1 MVKWIIVHTNS
12 DNGYVEFRQF
22 YGTEIEVRQLLRSL
36 AAESDIVTKFTEE
49 ADEDEADY
57 EDISDMIND
66 YGFDDDDQTYTV
78 MVSDP
83 YEEYDEVFTAIE
95 LDKIKF
101 VQESKY
107 ESNQY
112 KMGC

>member
-22 YGTEIEVRQLLRSL
+22 CGTEIEVRQLLRSL
-36 AAESDIVTKFTEE
+36 AAESDIVTKFTEG

-57 EDISDMIND
+57 EDISDMID
-66 YGFDDDDQTYTV
+66 DQGFDMDSQSYTV
-78 MVSDP
+78 MVSDL

-95 LDKIKF
+95 LDNIKF
-101 VQESKY
+101 V
-107 ESNQY
+107 
-112 KMGC
+112 

>member
-12 DNGYVEFRQF
+12 DNGHVEFRQF

-36 AAESDIVTKFTEE
+36 ATESDIVTKFTEE

-78 MVSDP
+78 MVRW
-83 YEEYDEVFTAIE
+83 
-95 LDKIKF
+95 KIISYSMF
-101 VQESKY
+101 FH
-107 ESNQY
+107 
-112 KMGC
+112 GR

>member
-22 YGTEIEVRQLLRSL
+22 CGTEIEVRQLLRSL

-57 EDISDMIND
+57 EDIPDMITD

-78 MVSDP
+78 MVSEPD
-83 YEEYDEVFTAIE
+83 EEYDEVFTAIE

-101 VQESKY
+101 V
-107 ESNQY
+107 
-112 KMGC
+112 